1 MLCFLENNRNYC
13 FVCSP
18 IRITQRGHNPAV
30 RSIATLSKFSLCRL
44 NWCFTMED
52 GYQRFIALLEKS
64 EAFDKERLLALQH
77 KGLKRFLRHAWE
89 QVPAYKDRLAPL
101 FAGGEDPDISK
112 WDEVPILTRPEVQSE
127 SRDLRAANVP
137 HQAGDTETQHTS
149 GSTGTPMIHHRSALQ
164 KIANQAT
171 WDRILRWNSLDPNK
185 RLAQLKTSYA
195 DAASYPNGLRSTAWC
210 RGYPKGAS
218 FVLDNLSTNLSQQ
231 LEFLSRHTAEY
242 LVAFPSNALGLIEEA
257 RRTGDTLP
265 RYEAILVSGEVL
277 DTDSRQTLLENL
289 ADKVINLYG
298 ASETGRLA
306 ADCPEHNHLHI
317 HEEICFVE
325 VVDDDGMP
333 VEDGQIGRIVT
344 TSFYNFAMP
353 LIRYASGDYG
363 AFIDG
368 PCPCGRSSRALKF
381 VAGRQRNLFH
391 FNDGTSKWPNLKM
404 KELRPI
410 YPFKQLQVV
419 QDAPDHLTLYMVPS
433 EQEMPIDKDAFQE
446 VFRRSL
452 HPSLNISIELREEI
466 NRSGRGK
473 FEDFIS
479 NVSVSQEN

>member
-1 MLCFLENNRNYC
+1 
-13 FVCSP
+13 
-18 IRITQRGHNPAV
+18 
-30 RSIATLSKFSLCRL
+30 
-44 NWCFTMED
+44 MED

-64 EAFDKERLLALQH
+64 ETFDRERLLALQH

-89 QVPAYKDRLAPL
+89 QVPAYKDRLGPL
-101 FAGGEDPDISK
+101 FEEGEDPDLSK
-112 WDEVPILTRPEVQSE
+112 WHELPILTRPEVQSE
-127 SRDLRAANVP
+127 SRELRATNVP
-137 HQAGDTETQHTS
+137 RQAGESETKHTS

-164 KIANQAT
+164 KVANQAT
-171 WDRILRWNSLDPNK
+171 WDRILRWNNLDPDK
-185 RLAQLKTSYA
+185 RLARITTNYA
-195 DAASYPNGLRSTAWC
+195 DTANYPDGLKSMGWC
-210 RGYPKGAS
+210 RGYPDGSS
-218 FVLDNLSTNLSQQ
+218 FELDNLSTNLSQQ
-231 LEFLSRHTAEY
+231 LEFLSRHPTEY
-242 LVAFPSNALGLIEEA
+242 LVAFPNNALGLVEEA
-257 RRTGDTLP
+257 RRNGDTLP
-265 RYEAILVSGEVL
+265 RYEALLVSGEVL
-277 DTDSRQTLLENL
+277 DTETRQTFLESL
-289 ADKVINLYG
+289 AGKVINLYG

-306 ADCPEHNHLHI
+306 ADCPQHNHLHV
-317 HEEICFVE
+317 HEEISFLE
-325 VVDDDGMP
+325 VVDDNGMP
-333 VEDGQIGRIVT
+333 VEAGQIGRIVT
-344 TSFYNFAMP
+344 TSYYNFAMP

-419 QDAPDHLTLYMVPS
+419 QDRLDHLTLYMVPS
-433 EQEMPIDKDAFQE
+433 EQEMPIDKNALQE

-466 NRSGRGK
+466 KRPGRGK

-479 NVSVSQEN
+479 NVSVGQEN